1 MADIHDVARRARV
14 HISTVS
20 RVLSHPE
27 VVAPATRNR
36 VLKAIAVLNYSPNP
50 AAIHLRT
57 RRSKKLLVIT
67 PDLSNAIFPAVL
79 GGIEAAANRAGYTV
93 LLGYTAW
100 GEPEREERYVR
111 MMANHEADGLVFL
124 SPEIPRAALYLT
136 THPTASPRPPV
147 VNVLSCDTAAGIPS
161 VHVDNY
167 KAAYQAMDYLYS
179 LGHRH
184 IALVNGPRGTTI
196 AHDRFQGALARARES
211 GHRSL
216 RAVNGELSFEGGRL
230 AAEQLLTESPRPTA
244 IFCTKDEMAIGVMDS
259 ARLHGLHVP
268 RDLSVMG
275 FDDVPLAQYT
285 TPTLTSVT
293 QPMCD
298 LGQAAVKLVIDI
310 LAGADSVPASVVLPH
325 QISVRA
331 STGAPRRGPK
341 T

>member
-20 RVLSHPE
+20 RVISRPE
-27 VVAPATRNR
+27 MVAPGTRKR
-36 VLKAIAVLNYSPNP
+36 VLKAIDALKYSPNP
-50 AAIHLRT
+50 AAINLRT

-79 GGIEAAANRAGYTV
+79 GGIEAAANRADYTV

-100 GEPEREERYVR
+100 GDPEREERYVR
-111 MMANHEADGLVFL
+111 MMANHEAAGLVFL

-136 THPTASPRPPV
+136 KHATASHRAPV
-147 VNVLSCDTAAGIPS
+147 VNVLSCDPAAGIPS
-161 VHVDNY
+161 VHVDNQR
-167 KAAYQAMDYLYS
+167 AAYQAMDYLYS
-179 LGHRH
+179 LGHQHVAFVAGPRANTLIRDRFH
-184 IALVNGPRGTTI
+184 GALV
-196 AHDRFQGALARARES
+196 RARES
-211 GHRSL
+211 GHRTL
-216 RAVNGELSFEGGRL
+216 RAVYGELSFEGGRL
-230 AAEQLLTESPRPTA
+230 AAEQLLVERPRPTA

-259 ARLHGLHVP
+259 ARRHGLHVP

-275 FDDVPLAQYT
+275 FDDVPLAQHT
-285 TPTLTSVT
+285 TPALTSVA

-298 LGQAAVKLVIDI
+298 LGQTAVKLLIDI
-310 LAGADSVPASVVLPH
+310 LGGADTVPASVVLPH

-331 STGAPRRGPK
+331 STGPPCRSLK